1 METVIVLDGGALLY
15 RVAWTKNSTFE
26 TILKN
31 YVSHINNMVGKS
43 GRKLVVFDGYITSS
57 TKDHCHSKRAPV
69 QSLDHS
75 VSLEKQ
81 VLCRKEVVLSNPRN
95 KQEFI
100 TALTAALIDAG
111 YDVFRSD
118 TDADHDIVVKA
129 IAELDTGPTVIVRY
143 DTDLLVLAIYYYRV
157 HNPDNKL
164 YMYTVQALIN

>member
-1 METVIVLDGGALLY
+1 
-15 RVAWTKNSTFE
+15 
-26 TILKN
+26 
-31 YVSHINNMVGKS
+31 MVGKS
-43 GRKLVVFDGYITSS
+43 GRTLVVFDGYITSS

-81 VLCRKEVVLSNPRN
+81 VLCRKEVVLSNPQN

-111 YDVFRSD
+111 YYVLRSD

-129 IAELDTGPTVIVRY
+129 IAELDTGLTVIVGD
-143 DTDLLVLAIYYYRV
+143 DTELLVLAIYYSTTIEFTIQTTSPQLFFQR
-157 HNPDNKL
+157 
-164 YMYTVQALIN
+164 ALSLVSSGTTDLDLDTCLQYELCPIALSLLI

>member
-31 YVSHINNMVGKS
+31 YVSHINIMVGKS

-75 VSLEKQ
+75 VSL

-100 TALTAALIDAG
+100 TALTAALIDAR

-164 YMYTVQALIN
+164 YMYRPSSTS